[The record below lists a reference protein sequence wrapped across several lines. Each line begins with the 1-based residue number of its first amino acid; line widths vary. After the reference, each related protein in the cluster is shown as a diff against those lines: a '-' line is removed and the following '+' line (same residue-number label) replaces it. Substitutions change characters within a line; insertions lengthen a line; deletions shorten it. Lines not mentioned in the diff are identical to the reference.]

1 MTAMDDRELHKEAKA
16 RRRKFRGALATIVLG
31 AMMAGLGFVMGLART
46 GDEGTGWGV
55 LAGVGVGLVFGGALF
70 AWIKRPGETGWK
82 AEGAQTKRDRLQAER
97 ARQLW
102 LLPLVGVAFLLQSV
116 NAIQEILAGEGGFAS
131 WLRALVPVLYAWVVA
146 AIAMG
151 WDHQSRTNRRFMEDE
166 LTAVLRA
173 RAIGAA
179 FVVLMLGATIAFGL
193 GLWRIDLGVIAMP
206 FVLTAAGATAGI
218 RFAWLDRE
226 YGKDG

>member
-16 RRRKFRGALATIVLG
+16 RQRKFRGALATIVLG

-82 AEGAQTKRDRLQAER
+82 TEGAQTKRDRLQAER